1 MGNNEMSV
9 WKGIFYQQTLY
20 TIITQVNLPVPASS
34 HTTTD
39 KRLLGALGISELM
52 PPNRRQ
58 IFKIKE
64 RDKMGKHIREFT
76 IHAYKG
82 IHDLN
87 LEHLNSINIL
97 TGDNNS
103 GKTSVLEL
111 LSTLENPQNIK
122 AWELCARIDSLRI
135 RNRFYFHG
143 FYHMFP
149 IDNDEKKISYTFID
163 GNDEANTITL
173 TAEIEET
180 QITEREMYRINGLLR
195 TGSPKQ
201 EEEIVDALG
210 MHLSTY
216 INHQK
221 EKEDTI
227 YDFQTRLARLISKK
241 VRFVKTVYVSPVD
254 HVNSTLNLN
263 PILSDPEL
271 YEEMLSI
278 LQTFDDNITN
288 VNALKNENS
297 PFSTEYMVLTKNH
310 PKALPLT
317 AYGDGMKKAM
327 LLLSA
332 VVRARDGILLLDEF
346 ETAIHTS
353 AMNSVFSWLL
363 KSAIKLNV
371 QVFLTSHSKEAI
383 EKVMQCSTELQP
395 YIHLYTLYHFEEK
408 SYVRTMTSQEAIR
421 AKDNLGLELR

>member
-1 MGNNEMSV
+1 MGE
-9 WKGIFYQQTLY
+9 
-20 TIITQVNLPVPASS
+20 
-34 HTTTD
+34 
-39 KRLLGALGISELM
+39 
-52 PPNRRQ
+52 
-58 IFKIKE
+58 
-64 RDKMGKHIREFT
+64 HIREFT

-111 LSTLENPQNIK
+111 LSTLENPQNIR
-122 AWELCARIDSLRI
+122 AWELCTRIDSLRI

-149 IDNDEKKISYTFID
+149 IDNDKKEISYTFID

-180 QITEREMYRINGLLR
+180 QITEKEMYQINGLFR
-195 TGSPKQ
+195 RSSSKE
-201 EEEIVDALG
+201 EEEIVDALS
-210 MHLSTY
+210 MHLSAY

-227 YDFQTRLARLISKK
+227 YDFQTRLAQKPFVRLKK

-288 VNALKNENS
+288 INALKDENS

-395 YIHLYTLYHFEEK
+395 YIHLYTLYHFEGK

>member
-1 MGNNEMSV
+1 MGE
-9 WKGIFYQQTLY
+9 
-20 TIITQVNLPVPASS
+20 
-34 HTTTD
+34 
-39 KRLLGALGISELM
+39 
-52 PPNRRQ
+52 
-58 IFKIKE
+58 
-64 RDKMGKHIREFT
+64 HIREFT

-111 LSTLENPQNIK
+111 LSTLENPQNIR

-149 IDNDEKKISYTFID
+149 IDNDKKEISYTFID
-163 GNDEANTITL
+163 GSDEANTVTL

-180 QITEREMYRINGLLR
+180 QITEKEMYRINGLIRDL
-195 TGSPKQ
+195 PKE

-210 MHLSTY
+210 MHLSAY

-227 YDFQTRLARLISKK
+227 YDFQTRLKPFVRLMSKK

-254 HVNSTLNLN
+254 HVNSTLDLN
-263 PILSDPEL
+263 PILSDSEL

-278 LQTFDDNITN
+278 LQIFDDNITN
-288 VNALKNENS
+288 INALKNENS

-395 YIHLYTLYHFEEK
+395 YIHLYTLYHFEGK